1 MDSPKLKKELPR
13 YLTLDQSIDLLKAVD
28 GKNQER
34 DYAILTLF
42 LNCGLRI
49 SELVGLNIQDIQGET
64 LRVLGK
70 GNKVRILYLNEACQD
85 ALNRYLAVRRPIS
98 GRDANALFL
107 STRNER
113 ISRSNV
119 HAMVK
124 KRLLEAGLD
133 ASQYSSHKR
142 VTRPPH

>member
-70 GNKVRILYLNEACQD
+70 WAIRCVSIFE
-85 ALNRYLAVRRPIS
+85 
-98 GRDANALFL
+98 
-107 STRNER
+107 
-113 ISRSNV
+113 
-119 HAMVK
+119 
-124 KRLLEAGLD
+124 
-133 ASQYSSHKR
+133 
-142 VTRPPH
+142 